1 MKTRAI
7 IVLALAGILL
17 VFSLI
22 YLIFMNQSSE
32 REESNVPTTSTSV
45 RNDNIVTDADG
56 NTYDVVK
63 IGEQVW
69 MKSNLRTTHYADGT
83 EIERTT
89 TCKEKEPR
97 YYKDEETGEIYY
109 NSYAAMKNICPDGW
123 HVSSIADWQKLED
136 YLVRDGRY
144 TCGKIETQ
152 VAKSLAAST
161 EEWWSSDRECA
172 PGYNPR
178 TTNNISGFSALPMG
192 KADYEDSKNKAEI
205 SWRGGGAFFVVSDD
219 NRYRSDY
226 LDFGKN
232 EFKKSIYILS
242 GDGEISYGNFFACN
256 LSSYCESVR
265 CVRDEQ

>member
-1 MKTRAI
+1 MKTRDIIVLA

-17 VFSLI
+17 VCIF
-22 YLIFMNQSSE
+22 FMNSSSQGE
-32 REESNVPTTSTSV
+32 QSNVSASTSV
-45 RNDNIVTDADG
+45 CDDNIVTDADG

-89 TCKEKEPR
+89 TCKENEPR

-161 EEWWSSDRECA
+161 EEWRSSDRECA

-242 GDGEISYGNFFACN
+242 GDGEVSYGNFFACN

>member
-1 MKTRAI
+1 MKTREI

-109 NSYAAMKNICPDGW
+109 NGYIANLKICPDGW
-123 HVSSIADWQKLED
+123 HVSSYDDWTKLED
-136 YLVRDGRY
+136 YLVRTGRY
-144 TCGKIETQ
+144 SCGKIETSI
-152 VAKSLAAST
+152 AKSLAST
-161 EEWWSSDRECA
+161 EGWDNYNDSECA
-172 PGYNPR
+172 IGYNPR
-178 TTNNISGFSALPMG
+178 TTNNSTGFSALPMG
-192 KADYEDSKNKAEI
+192 YVYYNEYTFNEYENPKVYWDD
-205 SWRGGGAFFVVSDD
+205 WGAFFLVSG
-219 NRYRSDY
+219 NKKPYGEEKYVYGVILWVS
-226 LDFGKN
+226 N
-232 EFKKSIYILS
+232 EALEPEGFERTRCL
-242 GDGEISYGNFFACN
+242 
-256 LSSYCESVR
+256 SVR
-265 CVRDEQ
+265 CVRDDQ

>member
-1 MKTRAI
+1 MKTREI

-97 YYKDEETGEIYY
+97 YYKDEETGEVYY
-109 NSYAAMKNICPDGW
+109 NGYAANLKICPSGW
-123 HVSSIADWQKLED
+123 HVSSTDDWTKLED
-136 YLVRDGRY
+136 YLVRAGRY
-144 TCGKIETQ
+144 SCGKIETSI
-152 VAKSLAAST
+152 AKSLAST
-161 EEWWSSDRECA
+161 EGWDNHNDSECA
-172 PGYNPR
+172 IGYNPR
-178 TTNNISGFSALPMG
+178 TTNNSTGFSALPVG
-192 KADYEDSKNKAEI
+192 YVKFFESTDIYWDD
-205 SWRGGGAFFVVSDD
+205 WGAFFLTSGNEKPFDEEKYVYGVKLWVSSEALEPEVFERI
-219 NRYRSDY
+219 NG
-226 LDFGKN
+226 L
-232 EFKKSIYILS
+232 
-242 GDGEISYGNFFACN
+242 
-256 LSSYCESVR
+256 SVR